1 MRSLWQDI
9 GAVEGTLPYMQKVG
23 DELAANSG
31 HRSFSIAR
39 AFSTP
44 EGSRALVEGASED
57 SRTSGK
63 FESFEKEHL
72 MISTEKQNGN
82 GFTGVANEGTWP
94 GIDSRFRLII
104 VAGLRTKQ
112 LLHGS
117 KPRIEADKGRR
128 RNTSIA
134 LEEVKRGLVHFTKV
148 EKEEVHRG
156 HGGGLD

>member
-1 MRSLWQDI
+1 MNN
-9 GAVEGTLPYMQKVG
+9 G
-23 DELAANSG
+23 
-31 HRSFSIAR
+31 
-39 AFSTP
+39 
-44 EGSRALVEGASED
+44 
-57 SRTSGK
+57 
-63 FESFEKEHL
+63 
-72 MISTEKQNGN
+72 KQNGN
-82 GFTGVANEGTWP
+82 SPTGVANEGTWP

-134 LEEVKRGLVHFTKV
+134 VEEVKRGLVNFTKI
-148 EKEEVHRG
+148 EKPVVHQA